1 MGLGRDETPRVRCT
15 KVTNDGRGGS
25 TFEEVEVSQAST
37 PYVENVPPLL
47 VSAAMAAT
55 GVIFVTTPPEV
66 RETKP
71 HPAPRRQ
78 FAVVLEG
85 QAEIVTTDGDK
96 RTFTPGTFAL
106 FEDVDGLGHITNVV
120 SPNPL
125 TIMAVSI
132 AD

>member
-1 MGLGRDETPRVRCT
+1 MGLGRDETPRVRCI
-15 KVTNDGRGGS
+15 KITNDGRGGS
-25 TFEEVEVSQAST
+25 TFEEVEISQAST
-37 PYVENVPPLL
+37 TYAENVPPLL
-47 VSAAMAAT
+47 VSAATAAT

-78 FAVVLEG
+78 FVVVLDG
-85 QAEIVTTDGDK
+85 QAEIMTTDGDK
-96 RTFTPGTFAL
+96 RTFAPGMFAL

-120 SPNPL
+120 SPTPL

-132 AD
+132 AE